1 MKALLNSLWGKLAQN
16 EDTTV
21 VSFVDSLDELLV
33 LVNDRSV
40 EVTSLDFI
48 SDNIARTTHRKTGS
62 LISLGNRNVIIASFV
77 TAYARL
83 ELFKVLHKLQE
94 NVLYYDTDSVIYVED
109 LAKRRCLKTGKYLGE
124 LTDELSDPKCTEKW
138 IEQFSSAGPKS
149 YSYRTNEYVKTLSD
163 GSTKKQRD
171 EITHVKGF
179 SLRGDAKKKQLLI
192 RLLRV
197 CEIESKKLKL
207 RIVS

>member
-1 MKALLNSLWGKLAQN
+1 
-16 EDTTV
+16 
-21 VSFVDSLDELLV
+21 LDELLV
-33 LVNDRSV
+33 LVNDHSV

-62 LISLGNRNVIIASFV
+62 LIPLGNRNVIIASFV

-138 IEQFSSAGPKS
+138 IEQF
-149 YSYRTNEYVKTLSD
+149 
-163 GSTKKQRD
+163 
-171 EITHVKGF
+171 I
-179 SLRGDAKKKQLLI
+179 
-192 RLLRV
+192 
-197 CEIESKKLKL
+197 
-207 RIVS
+207 

>member
-1 MKALLNSLWGKLAQN
+1 LNNL
-16 EDTTV
+16 
-21 VSFVDSLDELLV
+21 
-33 LVNDRSV
+33 
-40 EVTSLDFI
+40 
-48 SDNIARTTHRKTGS
+48 
-62 LISLGNRNVIIASFV
+62 
-77 TAYARL
+77 
-83 ELFKVLHKLQE
+83 
-94 NVLYYDTDSVIYVED
+94 
-109 LAKRRCLKTGKYLGE
+109 
-124 LTDELSDPKCTEKW
+124 
-138 IEQFSSAGPKS
+138 FSSAGPKS

-197 CEIESKKLKL
+197 CEIKSKKLKL

>member
-1 MKALLNSLWGKLAQN
+1 
-16 EDTTV
+16 
-21 VSFVDSLDELLV
+21 
-33 LVNDRSV
+33 
-40 EVTSLDFI
+40 
-48 SDNIARTTHRKTGS
+48 
-62 LISLGNRNVIIASFV
+62 
-77 TAYARL
+77 L

-179 SLRGDAKKKQLLI
+179 SLRGDANKKQLLI

-197 CEIESKKLKL
+197 CEIKSKKLKL